1 MSAEE
6 KTVISR
12 WEIVVCTDRVLFTR
26 VDNGLMQESYPPVPM
41 AKAAIYAAAIV
52 SGLQPPRD
60 IRPCDPAIASTL
72 SFQSNCPGC
81 GSIATEAMFSVLDA
95 ASFCPGCGK
104 FTLSQFYSA
113 TRIQTAPWQWSGLT
127 GKA

>member
-1 MSAEE
+1 MSVEE
-6 KTVISR
+6 KTIISR
-12 WEIVVCTDRVLFTR
+12 WEIVVCADSVLFAR
-26 VDNGLMQESYPPVPM
+26 VDDGVRENYPPVPM
-41 AKAAIYAAAIV
+41 AKAAVYAAAIV

-60 IRPCDPAIASTL
+60 IHPCEPVAGSTL

-81 GSIATEAMFSVLDA
+81 GTIATEAVLSALDA
-95 ASFCPGCGK
+95 TSFCPGCGK

-113 TRIQTAPWQWSGLT
+113 TRIQTSPWQWSGLT